1 MSIKEVFNKV
11 FSKSLKQNIAL
22 RGVLNKPDFSS
33 LPPVPEAIRRQGEIK
48 KTIDYLPQDY
58 AEGVFNNPEAVTNK
72 FLSIRSS
79 IGTFLNSKKTPLD
92 FQQLFESILV
102 QDPFSIEQTAEN
114 NSLAL
119 QSILAC
125 SEVAENGL
133 GLINH
138 HQSKKIPD
146 LEQQLVDCFVLI
158 DNGAINP
165 QERMA
170 LAQNYLNTAKEL
182 IQNGSSVNET
192 EAQSLLNIILHLS
205 ISSLFEN
212 YIQKS
217 QLLNKRNDKYNWACE
232 EVIKQAKKEVI
243 EQAKAH
249 SELWRDLET
258 FARNNKLIIPTEM
271 KTLLDDLLKKIK
283 SQLPK

>member
-11 FSKSLKQNIAL
+11 FSKSLKPLFQTLKQNIAL

-58 AEGVFNNPEAVTNK
+58 AEAVTNK

-102 QDPFSIEQTAEN
+102 QDPSSIKQTEEN

-125 SEVAENGL
+125 SEVAKKGL
-133 GLINH
+133 SLINRY
-138 HQSKKIPD
+138 QSEEIPD

-158 DNGAINP
+158 DKGAINP

-182 IQNGSSVNET
+182 IQKGSSVNET

-212 YIQKS
+212 YMQKS
-217 QLLNKRNDKYNWACE
+217 QLLNKRNNKYDWACE
-232 EVIKQAKKEVI
+232 EVI

-249 SELWRDLET
+249 SELWRGLET
-258 FARNNKLIIPTEM
+258 FARKNKLIISPNM
-271 KTLLDDLLKKIK
+271 IKYSDNLLKKIK
-283 SQLPK
+283 SQFPNLHF

>member
-146 LEQQLVDCFVLI
+146 LEQQQLFYCFVLI
-158 DNGAINP
+158 I
-165 QERMA
+165 
-170 LAQNYLNTAKEL
+170 
-182 IQNGSSVNET
+182 V
-192 EAQSLLNIILHLS
+192 
-205 ISSLFEN
+205 
-212 YIQKS
+212 
-217 QLLNKRNDKYNWACE
+217 
-232 EVIKQAKKEVI
+232 
-243 EQAKAH
+243 
-249 SELWRDLET
+249 
-258 FARNNKLIIPTEM
+258 
-271 KTLLDDLLKKIK
+271 
-283 SQLPK
+283 

>member
-1 MSIKEVFNKV
+1 M
-11 FSKSLKQNIAL
+11 
-22 RGVLNKPDFSS
+22 LNKPDFSS

-79 IGTFLNSKKTPLD
+79 IDTFLNSKKTPLD

-102 QDPFSIEQTAEN
+102 QDPFSIEQTEEN

-125 SEVAENGL
+125 SEVAKKGL
-133 GLINH
+133 SLINRY
-138 HQSKKIPD
+138 QSEEIPD

-158 DNGAINP
+158 DKGAINP

-232 EVIKQAKKEVI
+232 EVIKQAK
-243 EQAKAH
+243 AH
-249 SELWRDLET
+249 SELWKDLQA
-258 FARNNKLIIPTEM
+258 FARGNNLIISLKM
-271 KTLLDDLLKKIK
+271 KKSSGDLLKKIK
-283 SQLPK
+283 SQFPNLHF

>member
-11 FSKSLKQNIAL
+11 FSKSLKPLFQTLKQNIAL

-48 KTIDYLPQDY
+48 KTI
-58 AEGVFNNPEAVTNK
+58 EAVTNK

-102 QDPFSIEQTAEN
+102 QDPFSIEQTEEN

-125 SEVAENGL
+125 SEVAKKGL
-133 GLINH
+133 SLINRY
-138 HQSKKIPD
+138 QSEEIPD

-158 DNGAINP
+158 DKGAINP

-217 QLLNKRNDKYNWACE
+217 QLLNKRNDKYDWACE
-232 EVIKQAKKEVI
+232 EVIKQAK
-243 EQAKAH
+243 AH
-249 SELWRDLET
+249 SELWKDLET
-258 FARNNKLIIPTEM
+258 FARKNKLIISPKM
-271 KTLLDDLLKKIK
+271 KKSSDDLLKKIK
-283 SQLPK
+283 GQFPNLHF